1 MSSGDLGRQV
11 VKVFKI
17 LALGSNGQLEFLQD
31 GETCLIWGKSMVGR
45 SLDSYLQ
52 LSMKL
57 PLMEFYYL
65 FLEEVFPRVK
75 TLVKPQAYKEAIS
88 IVREAGA
95 KELERSGRALLSNE
109 VFEDWNAHVTKYFNG

>member
-1 MSSGDLGRQV
+1 LIAGDLARQV

-17 LALGSNGQLEFLQD
+17 LALGSDGQLEFLQNH
-31 GETCLIWGKSMVGR
+31 ETCLVWGKSMVGR
-45 SLDSYLQ
+45 SLESYVQ
-52 LSMKL
+52 LSTKL

-75 TLVKPQAYKEAIS
+75 TLVKAEAYKEAIS

-95 KELERSGRALLSNE
+95 RELERSGRAFLSNE
-109 VFEDWNAHVTKYFNG
+109 VLEDWNAHVTKYINE